1 MAEDLTSFQ
10 RELDTPGAGT
20 QSELYRALAP
30 LLDLHNLPEAKNK
43 FDQERLNNLKNDF
56 RKGTVGLEYLTG
68 LKNNKAETF
77 YDKHPVQALTSDVLA
92 NSGTIG
98 AGVAAGTPLLNA
110 IRQGSNLKKMMPAYN
125 TRKGDPAQ
133 SMLEKLAPVGKEG
146 KRLPV
151 TDPHVLNMFGSLS
164 ATPDMSEHAKIIE
177 NLNSSDP
184 KLRTEAHQKAEKTPM
199 IKRLRQMDLLGGD
212 KDKYLNEYASLLN
225 SPAATEEE
233 AKLKGVRI
241 RQYLDNLYS
250 TPEHLAL
257 GEYAEA
263 HKGLRDAGKN
273 LKSPVF
279 AGLGEKL
286 REKVLTGDLLEK
298 HPKLHNIL
306 GQILPDKD
314 QPLRD
319 WINATIGKQHPE
331 NMSPEMIQQVLE
343 NAVGGDRSML
353 ANDIAR
359 NSFARTTAGKTLRRL
374 GPAGVIGGGI
384 AAGGLGLH
392 AALKALQNQVYG
404 KEQINEWKR
413 NMLRSRGEFE
423 EANRIK

>member
-1 MAEDLTSFQ
+1 MPEDLTSFQ
-10 RELDTPGAGT
+10 RELDTPEAGA
-20 QSELYRALAP
+20 QSELYRAIAP

-43 FDQERLNNLKNDF
+43 FDQERLNKLKDDF

-68 LKNNKAETF
+68 LKNNRAETF

-92 NSGTIG
+92 NSETIG

-110 IRQGSNLKKMMPAYN
+110 MRQGSNLKKMMPAYHS
-125 TRKGDPAQ
+125 RKGDPTQ

-151 TDPHVLNMFGSLS
+151 TDPHVLNMFGSLNV
-164 ATPDMSEHAKIIE
+164 A
-177 NLNSSDP
+177 NGDP
-184 KLRTEAHQKAEKTPM
+184 AAIQ
-199 IKRLRQMDLLGGD
+199 KRLQQMDLLGQG
-212 KDKYLNEYASLLN
+212 KTNYLKQYESLLN

-233 AKLKGVRI
+233 AKLKPARI
-241 RQYLDNLYS
+241 KQHLDNLYS

-263 HKGLRDAGKN
+263 HKGLRDSGKN
-273 LKSPVF
+273 LKAPVF
-279 AGLGEKL
+279 SGLGEKL
-286 REKVLTGDLLEK
+286 REKVLTENLLNK
-298 HPKLHNIL
+298 HPKLYDIL

-319 WINATIGKQHPE
+319 WINSTIGKQHPE
-331 NMSPEMIQQVLE
+331 HMSEDMIKQVLE
-343 NAVGGDRSML
+343 SSVGGNRERL

-359 NSFARTTAGKTLRRL
+359 NSFARTRTGKALRRL
-374 GPAGVIGGGI
+374 GPGGVIGGGI

-413 NMLRSRGEFE
+413 NTLRSRGEFE